1 MKKSPFVSIC
11 ILSYNR
17 PETLMRLL
25 KTIDT
30 KQIEDIEIVVC
41 EDCSPRQKE
50 IRQAISEYR
59 ELQKYKVLYTEN
71 SKNLGYDGTLCE
83 LVKQANGVWLVF
95 MGDDDE
101 FVPGALDKVIDFL
114 AQHSELGYVLK
125 SHYLIHENQKKERF
139 RYFEQSKFFKPGEA
153 TYIELFRKS
162 VFIAG
167 FMIRR
172 DYATPYLTN
181 RFDGTLLMQL
191 YLLAEVVMRYPAAY
205 LDEPFTQQ
213 YASHEHNVGDVMFDR
228 EKNTFVPRRP
238 TLDISL
244 NFLKSFSLI
253 TQYID
258 EQHQINSTAL
268 IKKDMS
274 KYFYPS
280 LAVHRDEGLRFFLN
294 YVRELNK
301 LGFNASYYYYIYV
314 VLLSLLGKRVCDWG
328 IFHLKKVL
336 GSTPRL

>member
-1 MKKSPFVSIC
+1 MNTNPFVSIC

-50 IRQAISEYR
+50 IRQVISEYR
-59 ELQKYKVLYTEN
+59 EIQKYKVLYTEN

-83 LVKQANGVWLVF
+83 LVKQANGLWLVF

-114 AQHSELGYVLK
+114 GQHPELGYVLK
-125 SHYLIHENQKKERF
+125 SHYLIHDNQKKERF
-139 RYFEQSKFFKPGEA
+139 RYFSQTVFFKPGKA

-172 DYATPYLTN
+172 DYAKPYLTN

-191 YLLAEVVMRYPAAY
+191 YLLAEVVMRFPAAY
-205 LDEPFTQQ
+205 FDEPFTQQ

-253 TQYID
+253 TEYID

-274 KYFYPS
+274 KI
-280 LAVHRDEGLRFFLN
+280 FLP
-294 YVRELNK
+294 K
-301 LGFNASYYYYIYV
+301 SSSAS
-314 VLLSLLGKRVCDWG
+314 R
-328 IFHLKKVL
+328 
-336 GSTPRL
+336 

>member
-1 MKKSPFVSIC
+1 MNKKPFVSIC

-17 PETLMRLL
+17 PETLLRLL

-30 KQIEDIEIVVC
+30 KQSEDIEIVVC
-41 EDCSPRQKE
+41 EDSSPRQEE
-50 IRQAISEYR
+50 IRQVIEQFR
-59 ELQKYKVLYTEN
+59 EFSKYKVLYSEN

-101 FVPGALDKVIDFL
+101 FVPCALDKVIDFL
-114 AQHSELGYVLK
+114 GQHSKLGYVLK

-139 RYFEQSKFFKPGEA
+139 RYFGKTEFFKPGVA
-153 TYIELFRKS
+153 AYIELFRKS

-172 DYATPYLTN
+172 DYATSYLTN

-191 YLLAEVVMRYPAAY
+191 YLLAEVVLKHPSAY
-205 LDEPFTQQ
+205 FDEPFTQQ
-213 YASHEHNVGDVMFDR
+213 YASHQHNVGDVMFDR

-253 TQYID
+253 TEYID

-301 LGFNASYYYYIYV
+301 LGFNSTYYYYIYV
-314 VLLSLLGKRVCDWG
+314 ILLTLLGKRVCDWG
-328 IFHLKKVL
+328 IYQLKKLL

>member
-1 MKKSPFVSIC
+1 
-11 ILSYNR
+11 
-17 PETLMRLL
+17 MRLL

-30 KQIEDIEIVVC
+30 KQSEDIEIVVC
-41 EDCSPRQKE
+41 EDCSPRQEE
-50 IRQAISEYR
+50 IRQVITQFR
-59 ELQKYKVLYTEN
+59 ELQKYKVLYSEN

-101 FVPGALDKVIDFL
+101 FVPDALDKVIDFL
-114 AQHSELGYVLK
+114 KQHSELGYVLK

-139 RYFEQSKFFKPGEA
+139 RYFGKTEFFKPSVA

-172 DYATPYLTN
+172 DYATSYLTN

-191 YLLAEVVMRYPAAY
+191 YLLAEVVLKHPSAY
-205 LDEPFTQQ
+205 FDEPFTQQ
-213 YASHEHNVGDVMFDR
+213 YASHAHNVGDVMFDR

-253 TQYID
+253 TKYID
-258 EQHQINSTAL
+258 KQHLINSTDL

-280 LAVHRDEGLRFFLN
+280 LAVHRDEGLRFFIN

-301 LGFNASYYYYIYV
+301 LGFNSSFYYYIYV
-314 VLLSLLGKRVCDWG
+314 ILLTLLGKRVCDWG
-328 IFHLKKVL
+328 IYQLKKLL